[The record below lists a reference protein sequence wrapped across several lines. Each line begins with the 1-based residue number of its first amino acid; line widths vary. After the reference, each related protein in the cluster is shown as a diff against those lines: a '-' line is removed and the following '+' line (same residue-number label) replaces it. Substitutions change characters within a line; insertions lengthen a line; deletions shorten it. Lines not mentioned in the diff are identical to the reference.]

1 MELAMPAGTITE
13 ALIAINAGADAIYF
27 GMKEFSAR
35 KGAGNFSIEDMRR
48 IRKYAEERDRRIYI
62 TINTLIDDK
71 DIPRAYDLLREIEK
85 YGCDGIIVQ
94 DLGIAGIIR
103 NDFPSLPLHASTQLA
118 VHTDYGVKMLKA
130 LGAERVVLSREL
142 TLKEIGK
149 IRKNNPIKEAFSH
162 AV

>member
-103 NDFPSLPLHASTQLA
+103 NDFPSLPLHASLQC
-118 VHTDYGVKMLKA
+118 
-130 LGAERVVLSREL
+130 
-142 TLKEIGK
+142 
-149 IRKNNPIKEAFSH
+149 IRKLVSKPFRNWDSQGLFFQGNYH
-162 AV
+162 